1 MNIPA
6 NSARLVPP
14 TVSVIIPAYNTAEF
28 IMETLDSVFQQT
40 FKNFEVIVVNDGSPD
55 TEKLE
60 YVLAP
65 VRDRITYLKR
75 ENRGPAAARN
85 AAIRQAR
92 GAYLAF
98 LDSDDAWLPKYLERQ
113 IEFLEN
119 NTGFAAVYCDSRCFG
134 DLRFSGQTF
143 MQLSPSTGP
152 VTLESLILIRC
163 QVCTSCTVA
172 RCEAVIDAGFFDEDQ
187 RLRGIEDWDLWVR
200 MLHRGNTIAYH
211 RAVLGRRRLHPGAL
225 SAASVSMLAA
235 QVCVLRKIEDTLD
248 VTPSMRP
255 VIRNRLQ
262 VVEALFALEQAKL
275 FLAGNRLGEAEES
288 LRKANDFF
296 HRTKFSL
303 ILLGLGTVP
312 HMTRLGIQLWNFV
325 LNCFALCRAAALFA
339 QRLVARPADRMFD

>member
-1 MNIPA
+1 MAIPA
-6 NSARLVPP
+6 NSAPLVPP

-28 IMETLDSVFQQT
+28 IMETLDSVLQQT

-60 YVLAP
+60 SVLAP

-85 AAIRQAR
+85 AAIGLAR
-92 GAYLAF
+92 GTYLAF
-98 LDSDDAWLPKYLERQ
+98 LDSDDAWLPNYLENQ
-113 IEFLEN
+113 IEFLEK

-134 DLRFSGQTF
+134 DLRFAGQTF

-152 VTLESLILIRC
+152 VTLEGLILIRC

-172 RCEAVIDAGFFDEDQ
+172 RCSAVVDAGLFDEDQ

-200 MLHRGNTIAYH
+200 MLHRGNAMAYH
-211 RAVLGRRRLHPGAL
+211 GAVLGRRRLRPGAL

-235 QVCVLRKIEDTLD
+235 QLCVLRKIEDTLD
-248 VTPSMRP
+248 ISPS
-255 VIRNRLQ
+255 IRSAIRSRLQ
-262 VVEALFALEQAKL
+262 VVEAQFELEQAKL

-296 HRTKFSL
+296 QGTKLRL
-303 ILLGLGTVP
+303 ILLGLRSAPNLTS
-312 HMTRLGIQLWNFV
+312 LGIKFWNFG
-325 LNCFALCRAAALFA
+325 LNCFAFCRAAALFA
-339 QRLVARPADRMFD
+339 QRLVVRPGRPNA